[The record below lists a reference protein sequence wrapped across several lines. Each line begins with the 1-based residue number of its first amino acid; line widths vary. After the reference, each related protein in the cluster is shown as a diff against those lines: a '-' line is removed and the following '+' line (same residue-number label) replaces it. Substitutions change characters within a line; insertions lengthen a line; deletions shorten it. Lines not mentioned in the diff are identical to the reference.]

1 MIKPLILDDKFAA
14 WFAGILLGILF
25 AGGILFV
32 LSPDSLTRNLFFYLG
47 LMLAAS
53 FVSVLAAVAFP
64 KQWSTNIGMEA
75 RAYIGI
81 LVGLGIGLIFQL
93 GTSASIIKL
102 SYFGDLSNTYFVNI
116 FAPIVEE
123 IVFRGIILNGI
134 YFITVRLLGEK
145 NAYARAV
152 GIAAAVIVSSYAFGA
167 WHIFAYGTNQI
178 GPDYSKLDTIAF
190 IGALFAIADL
200 LMGSILVSMCFHFVN
215 NLGATNLPYTAI
227 IPDTLIFGG
236 VLVFLVYVSR
246 RIGGTGLRVSSG

>member
-1 MIKPLILDDKFAA
+1 MIKPLISDDKFAA
-14 WFAGILLGILF
+14 WFAGILMGLLF

-47 LMLAAS
+47 LMLATS
-53 FVSVLAAVAFP
+53 FISILAAVAFP
-64 KQWSTNIGMEA
+64 KQWSTNVGTEA
-75 RAYIGI
+75 RTYIGI
-81 LVGLGIGLIFQL
+81 AVGLGLGLLFQL
-93 GTSASIIKL
+93 GTPASIIKL

-123 IVFRGIILNGI
+123 FVFRGIILNAV
-134 YFITVRLLGEK
+134 YFLTVRILGEK

-152 GIAAAVIVSSYAFGA
+152 GIATAIIVSSYAFGA

-178 GPDYSKLDTIAF
+178 GPDYSKLGTIAF

-200 LMGSILVSMCFHFVN
+200 LVGSLLVSICFHFIN

-227 IPDTLIFGG
+227 IPDA
-236 VLVFLVYVSR
+236 LVFGAVLIAFSYISR
-246 RIGGTGLRVSSG
+246 RVGGSGLRVNSA